1 MKTGRAL
8 LGVAAGF
15 AAGAILGILFAPD
28 KGVNTRKNLSRKA
41 EDLSDAVNENIE
53 KKFEKVADAVMGR
66 FNKSTK
72 QSNTASEMTQA
83 FKN

>member
-1 MKTGRAL
+1 M
-8 LGVAAGF
+8 GVAAGF

-41 EDLSDAVNENIE
+41 EDLGDAVNDSIE

-66 FNKSTK
+66 FNKTK
-72 QSNTASEMTQA
+72 QSNAPEMTQA